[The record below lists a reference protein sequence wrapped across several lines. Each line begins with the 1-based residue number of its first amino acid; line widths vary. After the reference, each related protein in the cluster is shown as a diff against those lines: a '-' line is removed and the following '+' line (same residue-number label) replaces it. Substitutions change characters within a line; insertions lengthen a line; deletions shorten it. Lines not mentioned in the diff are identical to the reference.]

1 MFTAS
6 QWTARKHIE
15 LCRGPQGPT
24 GPTGPSGPIG
34 ASGIQGPSS
43 STSGP
48 SGAIGPSGGRG
59 PSGSTGVGGPTGPE
73 PGTIGQIS
81 ITRFPFISGGSNLS
95 IYRAYANKTLIIT
108 PTESMQ
114 IQIVAIPLLG
124 TNPLVVFLKNPT
136 IHTLTVSPT
145 VVTPI
150 FTSPLTLT
158 RYPTTLPLQIPGSD
172 IGPAGT
178 SRVRRP
184 GDIMIL
190 YWNGFSFELY

>member
-24 GPTGPSGPIG
+24 GPTGPSGP
-34 ASGIQGPSS
+34 SGPSGVQGPSS
-43 STSGP
+43 NTSGP
-48 SGAIGPSGGRG
+48 SGTIGPSGSRG
-59 PSGSTGVGGPTGPE
+59 PSGNFGGLGPTGPQQ
-73 PGTIGQIS
+73 GTIGLSYNPIE
-81 ITRFPFISGGSNLS
+81 GSTS
-95 IYRAYANKTLIIT
+95 AVRAVNIFRSMANKILLIQPDGVKTLRFVQG
-108 PTESMQ
+108 S
-114 IQIVAIPLLG
+114 PLG
-124 TNPLVVFLKNPT
+124 QTPLVVFLKNPT
-136 IHTLTVSPT
+136 IHALTVLPT
-145 VVTPI
+145 S
-150 FTSPLTLT
+150 TSSGITVAVT
-158 RYPTTLPLQIPGSD
+158 RYPTLSLQIPGSD

>member
-24 GPTGPSGPIG
+24 GPTGPSGP
-34 ASGIQGPSS
+34 SGPSGVQGPSGN
-43 STSGP
+43 TSGP
-48 SGAIGPSGGRG
+48 SGTIGPSGSRG
-59 PSGSTGVGGPTGPE
+59 PSGNFGGLGPTGPV
-73 PGTIGQIS
+73 PGTIGEIS
-81 ITRFPFISGGSNLS
+81 ITTFPLITGGSNLY

-108 PTESMQ
+108 PTASMQ
-114 IQIVAIPLLG
+114 IQILTIPLLG
-124 TNPLVVFLKNPT
+124 TTPLVVFLKNTT

-145 VVTPI
+145 VATPI
-150 FTSPLTLT
+150 FTSPLRLT
-158 RYPTTLPLQIPGSD
+158 RYPNTLPLQIPGSD

>member
-24 GPTGPSGPIG
+24 GPTGPSGS
-34 ASGIQGPSS
+34 SGPSGTQGPSS

-48 SGAIGPSGGRG
+48 SGAIGPSGARG
-59 PSGSTGVGGPTGPE
+59 PSGSSGVGGPTGPE
-73 PGTIGQIS
+73 PGTIGLRYNPL
-81 ITRFPFISGGSNLS
+81 TGSDTVRS
-95 IYRAYANKTLIIT
+95 IYIYRSQANRILLIQPDNFKTLRFVQGS
-108 PTESMQ
+108 P
-114 IQIVAIPLLG
+114 LG
-124 TNPLVVFLKNPT
+124 TTPLVVFLKNPT
-136 IHTLTVSPT
+136 IHELSVLPTSTSSGVTVT
-145 VVTPI
+145 V
-150 FTSPLTLT
+150 T